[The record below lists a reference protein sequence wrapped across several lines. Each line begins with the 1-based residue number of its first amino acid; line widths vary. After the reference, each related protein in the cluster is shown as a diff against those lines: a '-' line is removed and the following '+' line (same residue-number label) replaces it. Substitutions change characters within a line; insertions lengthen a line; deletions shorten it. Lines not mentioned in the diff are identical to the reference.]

1 MKILITGDLVVKEE
15 YDGNKK
21 IDPSIKEL
29 FHKSDL
35 NIINLEAPVTQSIS
49 KISKTGPNIKS
60 EKNSA
65 LNVLKILKVDLV
77 TLANNHI
84 LDYGES
90 GVKDTLHFCEE
101 YNIGTVGAG
110 MNLEDAAKTFF
121 VNSDEGKIA
130 IVNFAENEWTSA
142 TKTRAGSNP
151 ICLEDNYKQIIEAK
165 QNADFVITI
174 VHGGHEHY
182 QYPSPA
188 TQKRYRFYAE
198 IGSDAVIAHHT
209 HCIGGVEMY
218 KETPICYSLGNFLFP
233 KDKQMKESWYTGL
246 IASLEIKK
254 EKPVQ
259 VKLLP
264 VELNKNTNQLNLLQ
278 GNKKESIEKK
288 LEAINDII
296 LNPEKLEQEFE
307 SFVKRVEPGFIKRLT
322 PIGAFTNR
330 YVNGGLYKSKVYKWF
345 LNNIY
350 VKESLNRIRCEAHH
364 EVLMKM
370 YSNMFDDFK
379 ENEAN

>member
-1 MKILITGDLVVKEE
+1 MKTNYSILITGDLVISKE
-15 YDGNKK
+15 YHSSN
-21 IDPSIKEL
+21 IDDNIVSL
-29 FHKSDL
+29 FKNSDL
-35 NIINLEAPVTQSIS
+35 NIVNLEAPVTNSNKTIN
-49 KISKTGPNIKS
+49 KTGPNIKS
-60 EKNSA
+60 HEQSTKD
-65 LNVLKILKVDLV
+65 VLDKLDIDVV
-77 TLANNHI
+77 TLANNHV
-84 LDYGES
+84 LDYDEQ
-90 GVKDTLHFCEE
+90 GVADTLSFCKAN
-101 YNIGTVGAG
+101 NIRPVGAG
-110 MNLEDAAKTFF
+110 MNLEEASEILYVETQ
-121 VNSDEGKIA
+121 EGKIA
-130 IVNFAENEWTSA
+130 IINFAENEWTSA

-370 YSNMFDDFK
+370 YSNM
-379 ENEAN
+379 